1 MSISPPAQQQMV
13 PPGAFLS
20 PEAAQQIEGYSRFM
34 GILRDVR
41 AEVQNLRRVL
51 VRVQENSQIEDA
63 SVRAQEVLKVTENRR
78 ELYTYNKEQIDQRLR
93 ELRSLIRANPVL
105 YDRYGDEVTH
115 IENFWER
122 ATQDWPPPL
131 DQIMFDPPPEG
142 VEPPTAELLKIMQ
155 ADVIIRRATDTIV
168 HLDGIIYHAALL
180 TIPGR
185 LNQHLEQ
192 LRIGQKLD
200 FDATFSDEVDRADDR
215 RKILEYLSARPMVV
229 RNGIID
235 VANGV
240 VFHASSSYARRR
252 LSYLYIALAI
262 VVGALLALIVANM
275 REWFGVSNWPIEEG
289 RTLELV
295 SGYAFVIL
303 GGVIHLGVDGLKQ
316 ARAGQNRTLLAI
328 EDWLLWI
335 HIHEVD
341 ILMGVFSLWVGFFGL
356 LTVSPSE
363 INWETAFFIGYSI
376 DSFIDLFLQRFDNNK
391 HAAVAVINQ
400 QTTQPKA

>member
-20 PEAAQQIEGYSRFM
+20 PDAAQQIEGYARFM

-41 AEVQNLRRVL
+41 AEVQNLRLVL
-51 VRVQENSQIEDA
+51 TRVQENGQIEDA
-63 SVRAQEVLKVTENRR
+63 AVRAQEILKVTENRR
-78 ELYTYNKEQIDQRLR
+78 ELYTYNKDQIDQRLK
-93 ELRSLIRANPVL
+93 ELRALIRNTPVL

-122 ATQDWPPPL
+122 ATDDWPPPL
-131 DQIMFDPPPEG
+131 DQIKLDPPPEG
-142 VEPPTAELLKIMQ
+142 VEPPNADMTKILQAE
-155 ADVIIRRATDTIV
+155 IILRRAKDTIKS
-168 HLDGIIYHAALL
+168 LDGIIYHAALL

-200 FDATFSDEVDRADDR
+200 FDATFKDEVDNADDR
-215 RKILEYLSARPMVV
+215 RKILEYLSARPMVI

-240 VFHASSSYARRR
+240 VYHASSSYARRR
-252 LSYLYIALAI
+252 LSYIYIALAVI
-262 VVGALLALIVANM
+262 VGALLAALVANM
-275 REWFGVSNWPIEEG
+275 REWFGVTNWPIEEG

-303 GGVIHLGVDGLKQ
+303 GGLIHLGVDGLKQ
-316 ARAGQNRTLLAI
+316 ARAGQNRTLLAV

-341 ILMGVFSLWVGFFGL
+341 ILVGVFSLWVGFFGL
-356 LTVSPSE
+356 LTVSPAE

-376 DSFIDLFLQRFDNNK
+376 DSFIDLFLQRFNNNK
-391 HAAVAVINQ
+391 NAAITVVTQ
-400 QTTQPKA
+400 QLSS